1 MHNKGAMRHD
11 FDKRV
16 IILALGLLG
25 VSWSIGAK
33 TKECFSNH
41 IRESIQINQ
50 NMKRK
55 YALLS
60 DGQTDRVYRE
70 LILSEKATLLVAKK
84 FDRLAIPY
92 QEKGMNLFCDEFVS
106 METGLG
112 KERETPLYTFS
123 TFQWLS
129 HHKRLKRAL
138 EMKRIN
144 DVRFAALT
152 ALKELKDQP
161 AYHCFTR
168 HMFESIYRLAYF
180 LPLREEEALNKKLP
194 SPSGLFYKIMGLHN
208 LSLSFTSHLDHLS
221 SPFQEKGIPILCRE
235 LPDLLKDLPLTELNS
250 LKGI

>member
-1 MHNKGAMRHD
+1 MRHD
-11 FDKRV
+11 IDKRV
-16 IILALGLLG
+16 IILALGLLAA
-25 VSWSIGAK
+25 SWSIGAK
-33 TKECFSNH
+33 TRDCFSNH

-50 NMKRK
+50 NMKKK

-70 LILSEKATLLVAKK
+70 LILSEKASFLVAKK

-92 QEKGMNLFCDEFVS
+92 QEKGINLFCNEFVS
-106 METGLG
+106 MEAGQG
-112 KERETPLYTFS
+112 MEKETPHHAFS
-123 TFQWLS
+123 KFQWKS
-129 HHKRLKRAL
+129 HHKSLKRAL
-138 EMKRIN
+138 KMKRIN
-144 DVRFAALT
+144 DVRSAALV

-180 LPLREEEALNKKLP
+180 LPLREEEAFNKKLP
-194 SPSGLFYKIMGLHN
+194 SPRSLFYRIMGLHN

-235 LPDLLKDLPLTELNS
+235 LPDLLKDLPRTELNS